1 MLQFPF
7 KDERETQ
14 SSIHMFALGHGTNT
28 SDLKLLLKQANQHTV
43 WLWSTTKTEEYT
55 GNQILVCLLLNSI
68 QNSALELISNNRS
81 VRKFAWSILEHHT

>member
-1 MLQFPF
+1 MPVLQFPF

-43 WLWSTTKTEEYT
+43 
-55 GNQILVCLLLNSI
+55 
-68 QNSALELISNNRS
+68 
-81 VRKFAWSILEHHT
+81 